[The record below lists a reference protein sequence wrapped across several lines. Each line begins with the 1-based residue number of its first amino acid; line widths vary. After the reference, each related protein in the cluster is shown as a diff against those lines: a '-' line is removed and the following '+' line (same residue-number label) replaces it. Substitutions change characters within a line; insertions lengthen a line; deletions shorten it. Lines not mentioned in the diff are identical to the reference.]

1 MEFSPDSFVTRAM
14 FVMILYRMEKEP
26 QAGDSVFVDVEIG
39 GYYGKA
45 IAWANANGIVRKHWR
60 ITLFCVHPLKE
71 QPLRLPSGSREPR
84 LKMVGFSGSYS
95 LSEWFSYAKKS
106 IEVCGFNALIRFLF
120 NF

>member
-26 QAGDSVFVDVEIG
+26 QSGDSVFVDVEIG

-60 ITLFCVHPLKE
+60 IKLFAHI
-71 QPLRLPSGSREPR
+71 PSKSSRFGCPQDPENP
-84 LKMVGFSGSYS
+84 
-95 LSEWFSYAKKS
+95 A
-106 IEVCGFNALIRFLF
+106 
-120 NF
+120 

>member
-1 MEFSPDSFVTRAM
+1 MKGTIEMEFSPDSFVTRAM

-60 ITLFCVHPLKE
+60 ITLFAPIPLK
-71 QPLRLPSGSREPR
+71 GSRFGCPQDPENP
-84 LKMVGFSGSYS
+84 
-95 LSEWFSYAKKS
+95 A
-106 IEVCGFNALIRFLF
+106 
-120 NF
+120 